1 MNLDAIER
9 YDEELVAIDKALG
22 LDSYSVLTQIIR
34 EFGFEALD
42 SHNKTRK
49 Y

>member
-1 MNLDAIER
+1 MDALER

-22 LDSYSVLTQIIR
+22 LDSYSVLAQIIR
-34 EFGFEALD
+34 EFALETLD

-49 Y
+49 C